1 LQLPEEPKDLLFGNS
16 DQAAS
21 SASMN
26 TNELIEQEHYKYSLE
41 VEKVYFNMKYQDSY
55 KIWKL

>member
-1 LQLPEEPKDLLFGNS
+1 
-16 DQAAS
+16 
-21 SASMN
+21 MN